1 MQALILAS
9 TSRYRRELLARLGLP
24 FTTISPDFDETPI
37 PGESAENLAKRL
49 ATGKAEAVAATM
61 DASAAAAITAATV
74 ADTAKNLQ
82 QPIIIGSDQVAACG
96 EQLLGKPG
104 DVNTAIEQLLSMAGQ
119 AVTFHTAVHLLL
131 PSPGGPDQH
140 ATNLTATKVTATS
153 FTAVDKTI
161 AVLRNLSRDEI
172 ERYVDQEPS
181 LDCAGSFKVEGLGI
195 SLFSAVKTNDPTGL
209 IGLPLIATCQGLR
222 ELGVTLP

>member
-24 FTTISPDFDETPI
+24 FTTISPDFDETPV
-37 PGESAENLAKRL
+37 PSESAENLAKRL
-49 ATGKAEAVAATM
+49 AIGKAEAVAATM
-61 DASAAAAITAATV
+61 GASAAAAITASTV
-74 ADTAKNLQ
+74 ADTAKSLQ

-104 DVNTAIEQLLSMAGQ
+104 DVNTAIEQLRSMAGQ
-119 AVTFHTAVHLLL
+119 AVTFHTAVHLLR
-131 PSPGGPDQH
+131 PSPDGPDQH
-140 ATNLTATKVTATS
+140 ATDVTATS
-153 FTAVDKTI
+153 FTAVDKTTAI
-161 AVLRNLSRDEI
+161 LRNLSRDEI

-195 SLFSAVKTNDPTGL
+195 SLFSAVNTNDPTGL

-222 ELGVTLP
+222 ELGIKLP

>member
-24 FTTISPDFDETPI
+24 FTTISPDFDETPV
-37 PGESAENLAKRL
+37 PGESTENLAKRL
-49 ATGKAEAVAATM
+49 AIGKAEAVAATM
-61 DASAAAAITAATV
+61 VATAAATTV
-74 ADTAKNLQ
+74 ADTAKSTR

-104 DVNTAIEQLLSMAGQ
+104 DVNTAIEQLLSMSGQ
-119 AVTFHTAVHLLL
+119 AVTFHTAVHLLR
-131 PSPGGPDQH
+131 PSPGGSDQH
-140 ATNLTATKVTATS
+140 ATDVTATS
-153 FTAVDKTI
+153 FTAVDKTT

-195 SLFSAVKTNDPTGL
+195 SLFSAVNTNDPTGL

-222 ELGVTLP
+222 ELGIKLP

>member
-24 FTTISPDFDETPI
+24 FTTISPDFDETPV
-37 PGESAENLAKRL
+37 PGESAENLAKRV
-49 ATGKAEAVAATM
+49 AIGKAEAVAATM
-61 DASAAAAITAATV
+61 VATAAATTV
-74 ADTAKNLQ
+74 ADTAKSTR

-104 DVNTAIEQLLSMAGQ
+104 DVNTAIEQLLSMSGQ

-131 PSPGGPDQH
+131 PSPGGSDQH
-140 ATNLTATKVTATS
+140 ATNVTATS
-153 FTAVDKTI
+153 FTAVDKTT

-195 SLFSAVKTNDPTGL
+195 SLFSAVNTNDPTGL

-222 ELGVTLP
+222 ELGIKLP

>member
-24 FTTISPDFDETPI
+24 FTTISPDFDETPV

-49 ATGKAEAVAATM
+49 AIGKAEAVAATM
-61 DASAAAAITAATV
+61 GASAAAAITEATV
-74 ADTAKNLQ
+74 ADTAKSLQ

-104 DVNTAIEQLLSMAGQ
+104 DVNTAIEQLLSMSGQ

-131 PSPGGPDQH
+131 PSPGGSDQH
-140 ATNLTATKVTATS
+140 ATNLTATS
-153 FTAVDKTI
+153 FTAVDKTTAI
-161 AVLRNLSRDEI
+161 LRNLSRDEI

-195 SLFSAVKTNDPTGL
+195 SLFSAVNTNDPTGL

-222 ELGVTLP
+222 ELGVKLP

>member
-24 FTTISPDFDETPI
+24 FTTISPDFDETPV

-49 ATGKAEAVAATM
+49 AIGKAEAVAATM
-61 DASAAAAITAATV
+61 VATAAATTV
-74 ADTAKNLQ
+74 ADTAKSTR

-104 DVNTAIEQLLSMAGQ
+104 DVNTAIEQLLSMSGQ
-119 AVTFHTAVHLLL
+119 AVTFHTAVHLLR

-140 ATNLTATKVTATS
+140 ATDVTATS
-153 FTAVDKTI
+153 FTAVDKTT

-195 SLFSAVKTNDPTGL
+195 SLFSAVNTNDPTGL

-222 ELGVTLP
+222 ELGIKLP

>member
-24 FTTISPDFDETPI
+24 FTTISPDFDETPV

-49 ATGKAEAVAATM
+49 AIGKAEAVAATM
-61 DASAAAAITAATV
+61 VATAAATTV
-74 ADTAKNLQ
+74 ADTAKSTR

-104 DVNTAIEQLLSMAGQ
+104 DVNTAIEQLRSMAGQ
-119 AVTFHTAVHLLL
+119 AVTFHTAVHLLR

-140 ATNLTATKVTATS
+140 ATDVTATS
-153 FTAVDKTI
+153 FTAVDKTT

-195 SLFSAVKTNDPTGL
+195 SLFSAVNTNDPTGL

-222 ELGVTLP
+222 ELGIKLP

>member
-24 FTTISPDFDETPI
+24 FTTISPDFDETPV

-49 ATGKAEAVAATM
+49 AIGKAEAVAATM
-61 DASAAAAITAATV
+61 VATAAATTV
-74 ADTAKNLQ
+74 ADTAKSTR

-104 DVNTAIEQLLSMAGQ
+104 DVNTAIEQLRSMAGQ

-131 PSPGGPDQH
+131 PSPGGSDHH
-140 ATNLTATKVTATS
+140 ATNLTATNGTATS
-153 FTAVDKTI
+153 FTAVDKTT

-222 ELGVTLP
+222 ELGVRLP

>member
-24 FTTISPDFDETPI
+24 FTTISPDFDETPV

-49 ATGKAEAVAATM
+49 AIGKAEAVAATM
-61 DASAAAAITAATV
+61 VATAAATTV
-74 ADTAKNLQ
+74 ADTAKSTR

-104 DVNTAIEQLLSMAGQ
+104 DVNTAIEQLRSMAGQ
-119 AVTFHTAVHLLL
+119 AVTFHTAVHLLR
-131 PSPGGPDQH
+131 PIPGGSDQH
-140 ATNLTATKVTATS
+140 ATNVTATS
-153 FTAVDKTI
+153 FTAVDKTT

-195 SLFSAVKTNDPTGL
+195 SLFSAVNTNDPTGL

-222 ELGVTLP
+222 ELGIKLP

>member
-24 FTTISPDFDETPI
+24 FTTISPDFDETPV

-49 ATGKAEAVAATM
+49 AIGKAEAVAATM
-61 DASAAAAITAATV
+61 GASAAAAITEATV
-74 ADTAKNLQ
+74 ADTAKSLQ

-104 DVNTAIEQLLSMAGQ
+104 DVNTAIEQLLSMSGQ

-131 PSPGGPDQH
+131 PSPGGSDQH
-140 ATNLTATKVTATS
+140 ATNLTATS
-153 FTAVDKTI
+153 FTAVDKTTAI
-161 AVLRNLSRDEI
+161 LRNLSRDEI

-195 SLFSAVKTNDPTGL
+195 SLFSAVNTNDPTGL

-222 ELGVTLP
+222 ELGIKLP

>member
-24 FTTISPDFDETPI
+24 FTTISPDFDETPV

-49 ATGKAEAVAATM
+49 AIGKAEAVAATM
-61 DASAAAAITAATV
+61 VATAAATTV
-74 ADTAKNLQ
+74 ADTAKSTR

-104 DVNTAIEQLLSMAGQ
+104 DVNTAIEQLRSMAGQ

-131 PSPGGPDQH
+131 PSLGGPDQH
-140 ATNLTATKVTATS
+140 ATDVTATS
-153 FTAVDKTI
+153 FTAVDKTT

-195 SLFSAVKTNDPTGL
+195 SLFSAVNTNDPTGL

-222 ELGVTLP
+222 ELGIKLP

>member
-24 FTTISPDFDETPI
+24 FTTISPDFDETPVS
-37 PGESAENLAKRL
+37 GESAEDLAKRL
-49 ATGKAEAVAATM
+49 AIGKAKSVAAGMAAPAAT
-61 DASAAAAITAATV
+61 AAAVTA
-74 ADTAKNLQ
+74 DSSPQ

-96 EQLLGKPG
+96 ERLLGKPG
-104 DVNTAIEQLLSMAGQ
+104 DVNTAIEQLLSMSGQ

-131 PSPGGPDQH
+131 VSRGRPDQP
-140 ATNLTATKVTATS
+140 ARS
-153 FTAVDKTI
+153 FTAVDQTT

-172 ERYVDQEPS
+172 ERYVDQEPA

-195 SLFSAVKTNDPTGL
+195 SLFSAVNTNDPTGL

-222 ELGVTLP
+222 ELGIKLP

>member
-24 FTTISPDFDETPI
+24 FTTISPDFDETPV

-49 ATGKAEAVAATM
+49 AIGKAEAVAATM
-61 DASAAAAITAATV
+61 GASAAAAITAATV
-74 ADTAKNLQ
+74 ADTAKSLQ

-104 DVNTAIEQLLSMAGQ
+104 DVNTAIEQLLSMSGQ
-119 AVTFHTAVHLLL
+119 AVTFHTAVHLLR
-131 PSPGGPDQH
+131 PSPGGSDHH
-140 ATNLTATKVTATS
+140 ATNGTATS
-153 FTAVDKTI
+153 FTAVDKTT

-195 SLFSAVKTNDPTGL
+195 SLFSAVNTNDPTGL

-222 ELGVTLP
+222 ELGIKLP

>member
-24 FTTISPDFDETPI
+24 FTTISPDFDETPV

-61 DASAAAAITAATV
+61 GASAAAAITAATV
-74 ADTAKNLQ
+74 ADTAKSLQ

-119 AVTFHTAVHLLL
+119 AVTFHTAVHLLR
-131 PSPGGPDQH
+131 PIPGGPDQH
-140 ATNLTATKVTATS
+140 ATNLTATNVTATS
-153 FTAVDKTI
+153 FTDVDKTT

-195 SLFSAVKTNDPTGL
+195 SLFSAVNTNDPTGL

-222 ELGVTLP
+222 ELGIKLP